1 MDKYELLTNKLDCL
15 REAGNI
21 GAGNAAT
28 ALSILLRR
36 PVDMSVARINIKDIS
51 ELSNVL
57 GDDESDIA
65 AMLIEVYGD
74 IKAMLILSFE
84 ITSARKLIDMVL
96 EGMVGPKD
104 TFDEMD
110 YSVLCE
116 TGNILAG
123 TYVNALS
130 RLTGLTMDLSVP
142 QIAIDMAAAILN
154 YPAIEYA
161 TEDSAVMFIETCFTD
176 FDRLVNG
183 TYILVLDD
191 KSFKAIAGALES
203 LI

>member
-1 MDKYELLTNKLDCL
+1 M
-15 REAGNI
+15 
-21 GAGNAAT
+21 
-28 ALSILLRR
+28 
-36 PVDMSVARINIKDIS
+36 VSVGGRNRKDVGGS
-51 ELSNVL
+51 SNVL
-57 GDDESDIA
+57 CDDESDMA

-74 IKAMLILSFE
+74 IKAMLILSVE